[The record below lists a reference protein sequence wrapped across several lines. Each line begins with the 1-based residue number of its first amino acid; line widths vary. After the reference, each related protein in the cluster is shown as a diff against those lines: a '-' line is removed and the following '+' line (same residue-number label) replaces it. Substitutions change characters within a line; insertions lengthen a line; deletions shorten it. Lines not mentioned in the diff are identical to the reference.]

1 MNDIVLN
8 SLLKSVSRSFYLSM
22 RVLPHA
28 MRKSISL
35 AYLLARAAD
44 SIADTNQISREQ
56 RELLLNKFRSL
67 LLINLEQRSLDKL
80 IAVVAAKL
88 ENKNEVFLIRSLQT
102 IFLAVAAL
110 PRNDYLAVSHV
121 VDVLTQGMQI
131 DLSTFDATQ
140 SIIAL
145 DDQKAL
151 DVYTYYVAGCVGE
164 FWTRQS
170 MRYVSSVSVLE
181 QKSFHIWGLE
191 FGKALQLTNIV
202 RDVAKDARLGR
213 CYLPQTW
220 LDERELTTND
230 LLNLANDEKFRPV
243 IQQVIAQALA
253 YFSSA
258 EQYLLALPRF
268 EIRLRL
274 AALWPILIGLKTLE
288 LVANKANFLDPSI
301 SIKVS
306 RKWVYRMLL
315 ASSLSVCSNARLK
328 KQIHRFR
335 KNILQEG
342 IDSN

>member
-1 MNDIVLN
+1 MNDNVLN

-22 RVLPHA
+22 RVLPRA

-44 SIADTNQISREQ
+44 SIADSNQMSREQ
-56 RELLLNKFRSL
+56 RESLLNRFRSL
-67 LLINLEQRSLDKL
+67 LLVNFEKNSLNKL
-80 IAVVAAKL
+80 IASVSAKL
-88 ENKNEVFLIRSLQT
+88 EDKNEVLLIRSLQA
-102 IFLAVAAL
+102 IFLSVEAL
-110 PRNDYLAVSHV
+110 PHDDYLAVSHV
-121 VDVLTQGMQI
+121 VDVLTQGMQL
-131 DLSTFDATQ
+131 DLSIFDSTQ
-140 SIIAL
+140 SINAL
-145 DDQKAL
+145 DDQQAL
-151 DVYTYYVAGCVGE
+151 DTYTYYVAGCVGE

-170 MRYVSSVSVLE
+170 MRYVSSVSAWE
-181 QKSFHIWGLE
+181 QEKFHVWGLE

-220 LDERELTTND
+220 LDEKGLTTND
-230 LLNLANDEKFRPV
+230 LLNLAHDTRFRPV
-243 IQQVIAQALA
+243 IQQTIAQALV

-274 AALWPILIGLKTLE
+274 AALWPILIGLKTLA

-301 SIKVS
+301 NIKVS

-315 ASSLSVCSNARLK
+315 VSSLGVCSNARLK
-328 KQIHRFR
+328 KQIHQFR
-335 KNILQEG
+335 KNILL
-342 IDSN
+342 S